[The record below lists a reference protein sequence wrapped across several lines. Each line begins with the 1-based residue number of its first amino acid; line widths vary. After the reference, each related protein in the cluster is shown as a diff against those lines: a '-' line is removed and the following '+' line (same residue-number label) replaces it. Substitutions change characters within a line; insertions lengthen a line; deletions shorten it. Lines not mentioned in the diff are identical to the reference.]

1 MLQAEGGFGGARAI
15 CALRPTYFQLGAR
28 ARSFALY
35 GVHHCLW
42 SSPGKVVCVIEALVL
57 GVLGVRGP
65 LGC

>member
-1 MLQAEGGFGGARAI
+1 MFRGSRARAI

-28 ARSFALY
+28 ARSPAL
-35 GVHHCLW
+35 HCVYHYLW
-42 SSPGKVVCVIEALVL
+42 SSPDKVVCVIEALAL